1 MSAVMKLNKIKK
13 YTIHILAL
21 PAIRP
26 EVFDIPLSRCAIIAC
41 TERENEYLELFP
53 PQQRCVVPF
62 ADVEIPEAYGA
73 IKGAHARVVIRFLR
87 RLPDT
92 VTDLYICCSKGGSR
106 SPAVAAAVLRM
117 SGRNDKV
124 IWENPYYVPNWL
136 VYQTIC
142 REFGLYAPD
151 WYVKHL
157 VELNRQCFLDS
168 VRRGNPGKYER
179 WQIID

>member
-1 MSAVMKLNKIKK
+1 MKLNKIKK

-21 PAIRP
+21 QAIKP
-26 EVFDIPLSRCAIIAC
+26 EVFDIPLRRCAIIAC
-41 TERENEYLELFP
+41 TERDNEYLKLFP
-53 PQQRCVVPF
+53 PQQRCIVPF

-73 IKGAHARVVIRFLR
+73 IKGAHARFVIRFLR

-124 IWENPYYVPNWL
+124 VWENPYYVPNRL

-142 REFGLYAPD
+142 REFGLCAPD
-151 WYVKHL
+151 WFVKTL

-168 VRRGNPGKYER
+168 VKRGNSGKHER
-179 WQIID
+179 WEIID